1 MDLKIKTLGERRYHS
16 PLIFSKVDN
25 DFAANYVSDDD
36 FVYLDIFAQQG
47 KQREENL
54 LERAGVREKIFF
66 NPTDV
71 HAAIATCGGLCPGL
85 NDVIRA
91 IVKTLEN
98 RYGVKK
104 ITGIRYGYQGL
115 LPEYNFA
122 PIELNAQYVNDIHKF
137 GGTILGTSRGGGDR
151 TKEIVNRIE
160 LLNINMLFLIGGDGT
175 LKGALDI
182 AEEIER
188 RGLKIAVV
196 GIPKTIDNDISFIDK
211 SFGFDTAVGKA
222 CEAVSAGYSEATS
235 QVNGIGLIKLM
246 GRESGFIAA
255 QTAIASHEVDFVL
268 IPEVPFDL
276 DGDAGFLAGL
286 EKKLLE
292 QKYAVVV
299 VAEGAGQH
307 LMKVE
312 NGKDASGNRILA
324 DIGLFL
330 KQKICEYFKQRKIT
344 VNMKY
349 IDPSYQVRAS
359 IAAPIDSVYCERL
372 GNNAVHAA
380 MAGKT
385 NMIVGLVH
393 QEFVHLPIAVVT
405 SKRKKVD
412 PEGVLWRDTLDST
425 GQPLLMLNQ

>member
-1 MDLKIKTLGERRYHS
+1 MDLKIKTLGECKYNS
-16 PLIFSKVDN
+16 PLIFSKVEN
-25 DFAANYVSDDD
+25 DFAANYVSDND
-36 FVYLDIFAQQG
+36 FIYLDILAKTG
-47 KQREENL
+47 EAREKNL

-66 NPTDV
+66 NPSDV

-115 LPEYNFA
+115 LAEYNF
-122 PIELNAQYVNDIHKF
+122 PTIDLDSKLVNDIHKF
-137 GGTILGTSRGGGDR
+137 GGTILGTSRGGGTR
-151 TKEIVNRIE
+151 TKDIVNRIE

-175 LKGALDI
+175 LKGSLDI

-188 RGLKIAVV
+188 RGLKIAVI

-222 CEAVSAGYSEATS
+222 SEAVSAAYSEASS
-235 QVNGIGLIKLM
+235 QVNGIGLVKLM

-255 QTAIASHEVDFVL
+255 QTAIASHEADFAL

-276 DGDAGFLAGL
+276 EGQNGFLACL
-286 EKKLLE
+286 ERKLLE
-292 QKYAVVV
+292 QKHAVIV

-307 LMKVE
+307 LMDVQKGE
-312 NGKDASGNRILA
+312 DASGNKILA

-330 KQKICEYFKQRKIT
+330 KQKIKDYFLGRKIT
-344 VNMKY
+344 ANIKY
-349 IDPSYQVRAS
+349 IDPSYQIRAS

-393 QEFVHLPIAVVT
+393 QEFVHLPIALVT
-405 SKRKKVD
+405 SKRQYVD
-412 PEGVLWRDTLDST
+412 PEGVLWRDTLDATS
-425 GQPLLMLNQ
+425 QPLLMLNK